1 MAKLNKINH
10 FARIEKLGKILDSLS
25 EIDLD
30 VCLIT
35 DRDFTTDSVSDLE
48 VEPVLDEGKAT
59 VSDLISLIEKA
70 VEVEMVKSQV
80 EFMNKFDKAENG

>member
-25 EIDLD
+25 EIDFN

-35 DRDFTTDSVSDLE
+35 DRDFTTDTVSDLK
-48 VEPVLDEGKAT
+48 VEPVLDEGKISI
-59 VSDLISLIEKA
+59 SDLISLIEKA
-70 VEVEMVKSQV
+70 VKVEIAKSQV
-80 EFMNKFDKAENG
+80 EFMNKFENQE

>member
-48 VEPVLDEGKAT
+48 VEPVLNEGK
-59 VSDLISLIEKA
+59 VSISDLISLIEKA
-70 VEVEMVKSQV
+70 IRIEITKSQV
-80 EFMNKFDKAENG
+80 EFMNKFETQE